1 MRIGN
6 SKLLLAS
13 LLLVTVFAA
22 AAAIVLAVPV
32 VQYLSNV
39 SVATTSDSTVF
50 NLTLTGA
57 AEDVITVLVN
67 YSVFSPSVP
76 TNIICGSG
84 FAQGAAAPSGTI
96 NCSNVTAPTTLVVG
110 QWINITF
117 IQTAPSAPNTTA
129 SQYGLSVN
137 MSNSTGDWASNVTYI
152 KVNDNDAPSIYL
164 SSPANSATSAAN
176 VTFQYTVTDNSN
188 IHGSCYVYGNFSGA
202 WARNQTNQTAVGSG
216 TNNINVTLTDGIYI
230 WNVNCSDSSGNSA
243 FNATNRTLT
252 VDATPPGITASG
264 PTVTQTSG
272 SVTLTATT
280 NESATCKYDTT
291 YTTNY
296 SAMASTF
303 LSTGSTSHSNALS
316 LSNGNYNYYVL
327 CSDAVNNMMT
337 TTTNISFSVSIS
349 TGGSSGGS
357 GGSGAASAIGVVA
370 KLDDKGEFYSTSVR
384 ESNSV
389 SYYFG
394 GENHTI
400 KVADVLNDSV
410 ILTIWSTPYNITLA
424 IGETKNADLNGDGVN
439 DLAIKFTGISEGIN
453 ANLEFTKLAP
463 PTTPPVV
470 TTPSGAL
477 VCNATRPSDTDW
489 SVCRLGT
496 QTRTAYEC
504 TTTGWQSKTESR
516 TCPVTQNP
524 STLPVVVIIIGAA
537 MLVVAW
543 WWLQER
549 PEPYHY
555 RHKKD

>member
-1 MRIGN
+1 LPLLVLLIAIAGLAGIALAAHIATVTVNTTATTTGDTAVYNITIINNGADNITQIIVNYTDFASAPSSVSCGPFIYNAGGTNIINCTN
-6 SKLLLAS
+6 STPAGLAS
-13 LLLVTVFAA
+13 GEAINMTFSKAA
-22 AAAIVLAVPV
+22 PTAANTTPG
-32 VQYLSNV
+32 QYFYR
-39 SVATTSDSTVF
+39 VATTDNSSATVT
-50 NLTLTGA
+50 NLLNISVTDN
-57 AEDVITVLVN
+57 DV
-67 YSVFSPSVP
+67 PSV
-76 TNIICGSG
+76 
-84 FAQGAAAPSGTI
+84 
-96 NCSNVTAPTTLVVG
+96 
-110 QWINITF
+110 
-117 IQTAPSAPNTTA
+117 
-129 SQYGLSVN
+129 
-137 MSNSTGDWASNVTYI
+137 
-152 KVNDNDAPSIYL
+152 YL
-164 SSPANSATSAAN
+164 SSPANSTTSAAN
-176 VTFQYTVTDNSN
+176 VSFQYTVTDNSN
-188 IHGSCYVYGNFSGA
+188 TYGSCYVYGNFSGA

-216 TNNINVTLTDGIYI
+216 TNNINVTLTDGVYI
-230 WNVNCSDSSGNSA
+230 WNVNCSDPSGNSA
-243 FNATNRTLT
+243 FNVTNRTLT
-252 VDATPPGITASG
+252 VDAIPPGITASG

-303 LSTGSTSHSNALS
+303 SSTGSTSHSNALS

-477 VCNATRPSDTDW
+477 VCNATTRPSDTDW